1 MRLFTILWW
10 VWTKFIFTRTSFKR
24 LKLILFNT
32 IFLWK
37 VCWVW
42 VILSLALKNLGI
54 LILTIYVVIIERI
67 AFLIQLI
74 ERIYY
79 SLFIFGDFIF
89 ETITSSIFQLRERSY
104 SFPFILG
111 TRHTT
116 NFDFLFKRLIFNFF
130 SSFYPWEVHWVW
142 VILSL
147 AL

>member
-54 LILTIYVVIIERI
+54 LILTIYVVIIGRI
-67 AFLIQLI
+67 TILIQLI

-79 SLFIFGDFIF
+79 FLFIFGVFIF
-89 ETITSSIFQLRERSY
+89 ERFSSSIFQPRERSY
-104 SFPFILG
+104 SFPFILR
-111 TRHTT
+111 TWYIT
-116 NFDFLFKRLIFNFF
+116 NFDFLIKRLRLIFFN
-130 SSFYPWEVHWVW
+130 SIYPLEVYWVL

-147 AL
+147 A